1 MHWLMTE
8 QSERLTKAMAAASV
22 TRMQAVE
29 RWGWNANSLKSNM
42 NGNRPFGFKR
52 AMVYAARLKVRAEWL
67 YEGIGEMRETRPR
80 SGRPDIVMP
89 VISWVSA
96 GQLAEIGDLEQIDEM
111 TRITVSGL
119 PAGEYFATEV
129 RGDSMDRVSP
139 DGSTI
144 IVRVDQSRPLPGG
157 FYVFSVNGETVF
169 KRYYDDPI
177 VRFEPFSTNP
187 ANRSTFPLSEQWVVV
202 GQVVRSFIDLDRG

>member
-1 MHWLMTE
+1 MLWM
-8 QSERLTKAMAAASV
+8 SDRSDRLTQAMKAAGVSR
-22 TRMQAVE
+22 TDAVE
-29 RWGWNANSLKSNM
+29 SWGWNANSLKSHM
-42 NGNRPFGFKR
+42 NGHRDFSFKQ
-52 AMVYAARLKVRAEWL
+52 AMKYGGRLKTRAEWL
-67 YEGIGEMRETRPR
+67 YEGLGQMREEPPKSKRPE
-80 SGRPDIVMP
+80 IEIP

-96 GQLAEIGDLEQIDEM
+96 GQLADIGDLDQVDEL

-119 PAGEYFATEV
+119 PAATYFATEV

-144 IVRVDQSRPLPGG
+144 IVRVEQERPIPGG
-157 FYVFSVNGETVF
+157 FYVFSVNGETIF

-187 ANRSTFPLSEQWVVV
+187 ANRPTYPMNERWSVV